1 LSTAVNTQSAEE
13 IKISRRIQSPIDP
26 LILLIARRFGSKA
39 KEVERFLKF
48 AIVGTIGA
56 IVDFGTLNVLQ
67 HTLLHPEGPNEKIHV
82 AMASGIAFTAAVASN
97 FFWNRYW
104 TYPDS
109 RSRHVGMQ
117 LAQFFFINTVA
128 VAARLVF
135 VSLAYSPLG
144 ELAEQLLG
152 NSDVDTATANRLGTN
167 LAQAIAVGVAMFWN
181 FFMNRYWTY
190 NDVDK
195 SHPAPVN
202 DSVADTLA
210 TE

>member
-1 LSTAVNTQSAEE
+1 MSTAVNTHPAEE
-13 IKISRRIQSPIDP
+13 ANISRRIHSPIDP
-26 LILLIARRFGSKA
+26 LISFIARRFGPKA

-48 AIVGTIGA
+48 AIVGAFGA
-56 IVDFGTLNVLQ
+56 VVDFGTLNILQ
-67 HTLLHPEGPNEKIHV
+67 HTLLHPEGPNEKLYV
-82 AMASGIAFTAAVASN
+82 AMASGIAFTAAVISN

-109 RSRHVGMQ
+109 RSRHVGLQ

-128 VAARLVF
+128 VVARLIF
-135 VSLAYSPLG
+135 VSMAYAPLG
-144 ELAEQLLG
+144 EFAESLLG
-152 NSDVDTATANRLGTN
+152 HPDVEEAVANRLGTN

-195 SHPAPVN
+195 HHKSSSEPLT
-202 DSVADTLA
+202 DSLA
-210 TE
+210 AE

>member
-1 LSTAVNTQSAEE
+1 MSTAVNTHPAEE
-13 IKISRRIQSPIDP
+13 VKISRRIHSPIDP
-26 LILLIARRFGSKA
+26 FIVFVSRRFGPKA

-56 IVDFGTLNVLQ
+56 VVDFGTLNLLQ
-67 HTLLHPEGPNEKIHV
+67 HTLLHPDGPNEQLHV

-109 RSRHVGMQ
+109 RSRHVGLQ

-128 VAARLVF
+128 VIARLIF

-144 ELAEQLLG
+144 EFAEHLLG
-152 NSDVDTATANRLGTN
+152 NSNVETTVANRLGTN
-167 LAQAIAVGVAMFWN
+167 LAQAIAVAVAMFWN

-195 SHPAPVN
+195 HHHKPAS
-202 DSVADTLA
+202 DSLA
-210 TE
+210 AE